1 MSDDETVSVYNARAE
16 SYNDLVSRDTPDQD
30 LQAFLDAVTLGGHV
44 MDLGCGPGNSAAMMR
59 DAGLNVDAV
68 DASSGMVRV
77 AREQYDIDA
86 RLATFDDINGVDVYD
101 GVWANFSL
109 LHAAKTD
116 MPRHLAAIHTA
127 LKAGGVFHIG
137 TKLGTDEM
145 RDSIGRMYSY
155 YEADELLGLL
165 KDAGFTPRKPR
176 FGRDKGLSGEM
187 ADFIVVLSDA

>member
-1 MSDDETVSVYNARAE
+1 MSDAETVSVYNTRAD
-16 SYNDLVSRDTPDQD
+16 SYNELVSRDTPDQD
-30 LQAFLDAVTLGGHV
+30 LQAFLDAVAPGGHV

-59 DAGLNVDAV
+59 DAGLSVDAV

-77 AREQYDIDA
+77 AREKYGIDA
-86 RLATFDDINGVDVYD
+86 RLATFDDITGTDLYD

-109 LHAAKTD
+109 LHATKAD
-116 MPRHLAAIHTA
+116 MPRHLAAIKAA
-127 LKAGGVFHIG
+127 LKPGGVFHIG
-137 TKLGTDEM
+137 TKLGSDEM

-165 KDAGFTPRKPR
+165 KDAGFVPRAPR

>member
-1 MSDDETVSVYNARAE
+1 MSDAETVSIYNTRAD
-16 SYNDLVSRDTPDQD
+16 SYNELVSSDTPDQD
-30 LQAFLDAVTLGGHV
+30 LQAFLDAVAPGGHV

-59 DAGLNVDAV
+59 DAGLSVDAV

-77 AREQYDIDA
+77 AREKYGIDV
-86 RLATFDDINGVDVYD
+86 RLATFDDITGTDLYD

-109 LHAAKTD
+109 LHATKAD
-116 MPRHLAAIHTA
+116 MPRHLAAIKAA
-127 LKAGGVFHIG
+127 LKPGGVFHIG
-137 TKLGTDEM
+137 TKLGSDEM

-165 KDAGFTPRKPR
+165 KDAGFASRAPR